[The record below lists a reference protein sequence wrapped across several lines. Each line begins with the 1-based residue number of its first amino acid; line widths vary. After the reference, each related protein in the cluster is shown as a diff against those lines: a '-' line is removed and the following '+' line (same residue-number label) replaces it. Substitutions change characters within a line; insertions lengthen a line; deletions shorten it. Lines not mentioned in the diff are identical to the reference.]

1 MEGIDKSHL
10 EEMNKEQAL
19 NNGNQ
24 PINTVPYDVLHFNG
38 LTKREHM
45 STQILNGFVSHY
57 GEDCNENLVTRS
69 VELADMLLIELY
81 KKKI

>member
-1 MEGIDKSHL
+1 
-10 EEMNKEQAL
+10 
-19 NNGNQ
+19 
-24 PINTVPYDVLHFNG
+24 
-38 LTKREHM
+38 M